1 MTGDVSHELKVPDD
15 MCGNLTIMRYL
26 NDQPLEDPAMGE
38 HPLIRSRRI
47 INKDIEAR
55 ITPAPNQSVDSFI
68 EDMHIKVMQELES
81 SDYVSTLRDPQEE
94 Q

>member
-1 MTGDVSHELKVPDD
+1 LNGDVSHELKVPGDI
-15 MCGNLTIMRYL
+15 CGDFMIVRRF
-26 NDQPLEDPAMGE
+26 NDEPLIDAAKGE
-38 HPLIRSRRI
+38 HPLTRSRRI
-47 INKDIEAR
+47 INKDIEAS